1 MITSN
6 LARVGETRVALL
18 KESDLGKAM
27 GIRLDSVV
35 VADNLATVEDQIID
49 KKIDK
54 KIGHCSDMEAVN
66 TALKKALG
74 I

>member
-6 LARVGETRVALL
+6 LSRQGETRVTVL
-18 KESDLGKAM
+18 KGSILCKTT
-27 GIRLDSVV
+27 GIRTDSVV
-35 VADNLATVEDQIID
+35 VVDNLTTVEDQIID
-49 KKIDK
+49 KKI
-54 KIGHCSDMEAVN
+54 GHCPDMEAVN